1 MPVILSTLE
10 MAIRKIEVQGQPRHK
25 VRTYL
30 KKKKKS
36 AKRVDKVAEVVASC
50 LASARP

>member
-1 MPVILSTLE
+1 MWWLMPVILSTLE

-30 KKKKKS
+30 KKKKKVQ
-36 AKRVDKVAEVVASC
+36 KGLTKW
-50 LASARP
+50 LKW